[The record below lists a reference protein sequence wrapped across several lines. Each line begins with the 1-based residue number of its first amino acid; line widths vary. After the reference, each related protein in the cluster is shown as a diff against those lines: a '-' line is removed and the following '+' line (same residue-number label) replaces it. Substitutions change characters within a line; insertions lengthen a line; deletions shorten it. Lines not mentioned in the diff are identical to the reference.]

1 MLAYLPLIAV
11 GEQLLLVVEKLLV
24 RLGRELKVGTLHDR
38 VHRARLLAE
47 TALFNDTQARW

>member
-24 RLGRELKVGTLHDR
+24 RLGRELKVGALHDR